1 MEEAMVTNTNG
12 DTKDMEEGGCVCK
25 RWPQGILVELRI
37 K

>member
-1 MEEAMVTNTNG
+1 MLPNTSG

-25 RWPQGILVELRI
+25 RWPQRILSGTEDQI